1 MSFSFAWHSDTFSY
15 HDKNHGHHQPGIQQ
29 KKKKKKV
36 AHNDGSSIQSPTAAI
51 ELACKKLGSSA
62 DNQNPAKSKPKTTV
76 ESLLA
81 DALPA
86 AIKKSALKSSKKVKK
101 LSVSFAD
108 EKSSLKTVNSSREN
122 AASVTMRDNSK
133 KIIKTNKVTEKSIKI
148 PKLPN
153 EVPKSKAHT
162 IKEVNGLIPRISS
175 LQDKGS
181 DLASSSVTDTSL
193 NCKSIKHDKKKL
205 GTIKLAL
212 NKSLQCNG
220 VGPANMEISSVK
232 KRKLE
237 NLQTTQ
243 LLPSSEGNS
252 NVKKRK
258 FPADSTPKETQEAVK
273 ILANSNAKKQKEIK
287 KPTAPKK
294 TRLKREEESDGWE
307 DLDSDVDWEAIDTD
321 DCEVID
327 CSNEE
332 EPELDENFHSDLK
345 SLLSE
350 LNFDAVKKQ
359 MEKERL
365 DESDTGFE
373 TDDTEEEN
381 SSESDH
387 DSQQPSDDDL
397 SDSMR
402 GDESRSAHSVNLVV
416 DGEHKAPVNE
426 ESKLIKPIK
435 HVKAADVHKI
445 GASLAKFGKCPAG
458 ELPSKLSKSQS
469 LAQKMQLKLNVAKFR
484 MINEQLYKISGE
496 EAQELFKDDPESFKI
511 YHDGFQSQVAL
522 WPLKP
527 LDIIIDWLKIQDSS
541 WVVAD
546 FGCGEGELAERV
558 QQKVHSLDLVAIKP
572 HVTACDMA
580 HTPLRPQSV
589 NVAVFCLS
597 LMGTNVS
604 DFIKEANRTLK
615 PGGILK
621 IAEVE
626 SRITNVEEFVAKI
639 QKFGFKC
646 CKKPVNHNYFV
657 SFDFKKVKDVKNR
670 ENLPVIKL
678 KPCLYKKR

>member
-1 MSFSFAWHSDTFSY
+1 MDII
-15 HDKNHGHHQPGIQQ
+15 NQIQQ

-62 DNQNPAKSKPKTTV
+62 DNQNPAK
-76 ESLLA
+76 
-81 DALPA
+81 
-86 AIKKSALKSSKKVKK
+86 
-101 LSVSFAD
+101 
-108 EKSSLKTVNSSREN
+108 R
-122 AASVTMRDNSK
+122 
-133 KIIKTNKVTEKSIKI
+133 
-148 PKLPN
+148 
-153 EVPKSKAHT
+153 
-162 IKEVNGLIPRISS
+162 
-175 LQDKGS
+175 
-181 DLASSSVTDTSL
+181 
-193 NCKSIKHDKKKL
+193 
-205 GTIKLAL
+205 
-212 NKSLQCNG
+212 
-220 VGPANMEISSVK
+220 
-232 KRKLE
+232 
-237 NLQTTQ
+237 
-243 LLPSSEGNS
+243 NS

-572 HVTACDMA
+572 HVPCDMA